1 MLEKYSAD
9 TKEANEQLWADLKQS
24 WDLQKEIQP

>member
-9 TKEANEQLWADLKQS
+9 TKEASAQLWADLKQS
-24 WDLQKEIQP
+24 WDLQKDIPP